1 MITVSAGTTET
12 EEQRALGGGS
22 FRALRLFP
30 TTLGTVTTD
39 LRRGFGTADNE
50 FTTHVFLVMEFIH
63 GALRLFDAG
72 QLDKPKAFG
81 AVGFTMAHDLNV
93 LDGANATEQFLK
105 IAFGG
110 IKREVSDIH
119 TRRRYLDP
127 LGLTALAGRRASRT
141 LGSLGPL
148 GFALGLLVP
157 TDAEKRK
164 ETGEKSLFLGG
175 LLFAA
180 GTLLTAT

>member
-1 MITVSAGTTET
+1 
-12 EEQRALGGGS
+12 
-22 FRALRLFP
+22 
-30 TTLGTVTTD
+30 
-39 LRRGFGTADNE
+39 
-50 FTTHVFLVMEFIH
+50 MEFIH

-141 LGSLGPL
+141 FGSLGPL